1 MKDKERCP
9 QKIERSAFTEHFF
22 LCTDNLSPIR
32 EQHDQTTLADDS
44 FGTRDLSSPNLYH
57 IDCNKNE
64 NVNSSYLFEKI
75 PEGDYAVQRDL
86 SMESDSKT
94 APSYKPPVSPKS
106 WFLRTTRSEG
116 KENTE
121 GAILS
126 SNNISS
132 CGQLK
137 RSNSDILS
145 SRVVRTAAQGSCLDI
160 NLNRVWI
167 ATKRCTTDKTF
178 EIAEHKTSVGPKEY
192 VI

>member
-1 MKDKERCP
+1 MDKERCP
-9 QKIERSAFTEHFF
+9 QKIERSAFTEH
-22 LCTDNLSPIR
+22 LILSLHPIR

-132 CGQLK
+132 CGQPK

-160 NLNRVWI
+160 NLN
-167 ATKRCTTDKTF
+167 KRCTTDKTF